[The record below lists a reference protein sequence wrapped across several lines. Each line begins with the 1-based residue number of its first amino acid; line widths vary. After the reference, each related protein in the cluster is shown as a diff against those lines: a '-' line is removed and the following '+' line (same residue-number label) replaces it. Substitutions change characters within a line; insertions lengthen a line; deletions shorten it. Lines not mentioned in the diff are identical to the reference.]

1 VNNYAFIAV
10 ENLNIKGIV
19 ANHRLAGKMLD
30 ASWGEFLRM
39 LEYKAE
45 GACVRVVKVNPR
57 GASREQ
63 KHGMLDRDYN
73 ASLNIL
79 ENGLI
84 GAVLLL

>member
-1 VNNYAFIAV
+1 M
-10 ENLNIKGIV
+10 NIKGIV
-19 ANHRLAGKMLD
+19 ANHKLAGKMLD
-30 ASWGEFLRM
+30 ASWGKFLQM

-45 GACVRVVKVNPR
+45 SAGVRVVKVNPR
-57 GASREQ
+57 DTSREQ

-84 GAVLLL
+84 GAVLLLRQVSLARLVEG

>member
-1 VNNYAFIAV
+1 M
-10 ENLNIKGIV
+10 NIKGIV
-19 ANHRLAGKMLD
+19 ANHKLAGKMLD
-30 ASWGEFLRM
+30 ASWGKFLQM

-57 GASREQ
+57 DTSREQ

-84 GAVLLL
+84 GAVLLLRQVSLARLVEG